1 MWLERGKISKI
12 VVGAGVLEQERESM
26 SSVEAI
32 AQLVLEKMYEFESP
46 ISRQVRAQ
54 VITTLQI

>member
-1 MWLERGKISKI
+1 MWHERGKISKI

-32 AQLVLEKMYEFESP
+32 AQLMFEKMYEFESP